1 MAIVESEKEH
11 NKEHEEL
18 IPGLPNE
25 IAEICLLHVPYPY
38 QPLVRS
44 VSSSWNRA
52 ITNPSFLLSKKTKT
66 LSHPHLFVLAVNTV
80 TSKIQWQSLDPSSSR
95 WFILPHMP
103 LLNDAVC
110 PTSFTSAS
118 LPRHGKIFFIGGTSS
133 STFVYRTTVNK
144 WSTVPEMIT
153 GKSFFAAEKVKGKI
167 VTVGES
173 GTGIYD
179 PESDTW
185 KIGAKF
191 TGELRRYETVVNGGK
206 MYVTEGWWWPFA
218 VRPRGWVY
226 ELESDTWSEMREGM
240 KDGWT
245 GVSVTVCG
253 RVLMIPEVDLPVKV
267 YDEVNDTWRS
277 VGGERLPRNGMKKPF
292 IAKGLEDRIYV
303 VWHGLKVVIGNVVV
317 DVDDDVCGVKVTWQV
332 LEGPE
337 AFGQLSPSSCQ
348 VVYA

>member
-1 MAIVESEKEH
+1 
-11 NKEHEEL
+11 
-18 IPGLPNE
+18 
-25 IAEICLLHVPYPY
+25 
-38 QPLVRS
+38 
-44 VSSSWNRA
+44 
-52 ITNPSFLLSKKTKT
+52 
-66 LSHPHLFVLAVNTV
+66 
-80 TSKIQWQSLDPSSSR
+80 
-95 WFILPHMP
+95 
-103 LLNDAVC
+103 
-110 PTSFTSAS
+110 
-118 LPRHGKIFFIGGTSS
+118 
-133 STFVYRTTVNK
+133 
-144 WSTVPEMIT
+144 MIT
-153 GKSFFAAEKVKGKI
+153 GKSFSAAEEVKGKI

-185 KIGAKF
+185 KRGAQF

-206 MYVTEGWWWPFA
+206 MYLTEGWWWPFA

-226 ELESDTWSEMREGM
+226 ELESDTWSKMREGM

-267 YDEVNDTWRS
+267 YDEMTDTWRC

-292 IAKGLEDRIYV
+292 IAKGLEDQIYV

-317 DVDDDVCGVKVTWQV
+317 VDDDHVKVTWQV
-332 LEGPE
+332 LEGPAE
-337 AFGQLSPSSCQ
+337 AFGELSPSSCQ